1 MDEWKN
7 ALKHGAGRFCN
18 RKHDRGKR
26 MPSACQCEGGDE
38 QADDENGEE
47 AREGACLAG
56 EGFLPGGII
65 RPSALPGVGG
75 VKLKSFSINFK
86 ILTLRSF
93 LIIPKRRFAQN
104 VDTR

>member
-38 QADDENGEE
+38 QAKDENGEE
-47 AREGACLAG
+47 PRDDPLAVVKGEVRPTIPRALASRAWLSWRAGSFG
-56 EGFLPGGII
+56 EG
-65 RPSALPGVGG
+65 
-75 VKLKSFSINFK
+75 SFEAWEASN
-86 ILTLRSF
+86 
-93 LIIPKRRFAQN
+93 
-104 VDTR
+104 

>member
-38 QADDENGEE
+38 QAEDENGEE

-65 RPSALPGVGG
+65 RPSGLPGVGG
-75 VKLKSFSINFK
+75 VKLKSFSINFD
-86 ILTLRSF
+86 ILTQASF